1 MESFKKV
8 IWLLTFMTVL
18 ADCGGMVFGQEDSRD
33 ALLEQLNDNA
43 AEFRYEVGQP
53 GGLLTQSAIS
63 GPKTFNLAISTETSS
78 TEILGY
84 LFEGLTESSW
94 LTAQMEG
101 NLAERWESSDDGL
114 VWTFYLRQGVTWSDG
129 ESFTAD
135 DVLFT
140 FQRIIYNDDIP
151 ASARPGLTI
160 RYLDEATQEWQRG
173 QIRVTKIDDHTVRF
187 TLPEPFAPFLRT
199 MGTPIYPKHILEKH
213 VDDGSFIST
222 WDVGTDPSE
231 IIGTGPFTIARY
243 DVGERIVLRKN
254 PLYWKKDDAGNALPY
269 LDQVVYL
276 VVQDIAAAVLKFQAG
291 ETDILGVTGD
301 QYPVLTLEAAKNFTL
316 HHQGPN
322 FGTTFLVFNQNRG
335 KNPDNDQAF
344 VEPAKLKWF
353 TNPDFRKAV
362 AHSVDKDSII
372 NNVMNGLGYPQWAA
386 ISPAAGPFHNPDVT
400 KYAYDLKRANDLL
413 DGLGWYDRDGDSIRE
428 DDEGNTLSFTLAT
441 NSGND
446 IREKVCTLLEQDLA
460 RIGIQANTRFMEF
473 NTLVSQLVST
483 YAWETMVIGFTGG
496 VEPHRGINLW
506 HSSEG
511 LHLWYPFQET
521 PATPWEAAIND
532 LFVRG
537 SREIDEQ
544 KRYVIY
550 HKFQKIVS
558 DNLPI
563 IYTALAER
571 ITALRDVYGNVTPT
585 LFGLF
590 DVRHL
595 YVRQTLDPVSSTA
608 E

>member
-1 MESFKKV
+1 MLTVARRLKQGIS
-8 IWLLTFMTVL
+8 LLTFGLLTIGGGL
-18 ADCGGMVFGQEDSRD
+18 AFSQGGSGN
-33 ALLEQLNDNA
+33 ALLERLKQNA
-43 AEFRYEVGQP
+43 AEFRYEVGKS
-53 GGLLTQSAIS
+53 GGSLTHSTIS

-94 LTAQMEG
+94 LTSQMEG
-101 NLAERWESSDDGL
+101 NLAERWETSDDGL
-114 VWTFYLRQGVTWSDG
+114 VWTFYLRQGAKWSDG
-129 ESFTAD
+129 APFTAD

-160 RYLDEATQEWQRG
+160 RYIDEATQQWQRG
-173 QIRVTKIDDHTVRF
+173 QIAVAKIDDHTVRF
-187 TLPEPFAPFLRT
+187 TLPVPFAPFLRT
-199 MGTPIYPKHILEKH
+199 MGTPIYPKHLLEKH
-213 VDDGSFIST
+213 VDDGSFTST
-222 WDVGTDPSE
+222 WDVGTDPGE
-231 IIGTGPFTIARY
+231 IIGTGPFTIERY

-254 PLYWKKDDAGNALPY
+254 PSYWKKDDAGNALPY

-301 QYPVLTLEAAKNFTL
+301 QYPVLKPEEASKNFTL
-316 HHQGPN
+316 HRQGPN
-322 FGTTFLVFNQNRG
+322 FGTTFLAFNQNRG

-372 NNVMNGLGYPQWAA
+372 DNVMNGLGYPQWAA

-400 KYAYDLKRANDLL
+400 KYAYDLQRANDLL
-413 DGLGWYDRDGDSIRE
+413 DGLGWFDLDGDGFRE
-428 DDEGNTLSFTLAT
+428 DDEGNTISFTLAT

-446 IREKVCTLLEQDLA
+446 VREKVCTLLKQDLA
-460 RIGIQANTRFMEF
+460 KVGIQANTRFMEF
-473 NTLVSQLVST
+473 NSLVSQLVST
-483 YAWETMVIGFTGG
+483 YDWEAIVIGFTGG
-496 VEPHRGINLW
+496 VEPHGGINLW
-506 HSSEG
+506 HSSER
-511 LHLWYPFQET
+511 LHLWYPLQET
-521 PATPWEAAIND
+521 PVTPWEATIND

-537 SREIDEQ
+537 SREMDET
-544 KRYVIY
+544 KRYAIY
-550 HKFQKIVS
+550 HEFQQVAS
-558 DNLPI
+558 DNLPV

-571 ITALRDVYGNVTPT
+571 ITAVRNHYGNLTPT
-585 LFGLF
+585 LYGLY
-590 DVRHL
+590 DVRYL
-595 YVRQTLDPVSSTA
+595 YVSDQ
-608 E
+608 